1 MSKTMSREDVHSEML
16 LTLAGYWRS
25 CAAQSNEPWRSDMMR
40 DTAKEFER
48 AAAKA
53 TSQTPAA
60 LSSYDSSSSRRSAEK
75 DTCSVDPRFTH
86 MAAATSH
93 LSHPKPG
100 AHDAEHPDRHARA
113 MPPNQERVAAPS
125 RGFIIFESDEPL
137 IATLQPYHQNVLR
150 WTGPYAEMAA
160 QLQVSPGTL
169 RSRLHRARA
178 ALVAL
183 RQKQSGPEGL
193 S

>member
-1 MSKTMSREDVHSEML
+1 MSREDVHSEML

-40 DTAKEFER
+40 DTAKEFES

-60 LSSYDSSSSRRSAEK
+60 LSSYDNSSSRRSAEK
-75 DTCSVDPRFTH
+75 DTYPVDPRFTH
-86 MAAATSH
+86 MAASH

-100 AHDAEHPDRHARA
+100 AHDAEHSDSHARA
-113 MPPNQERVAAPS
+113 MPPNRERVAAPL

-160 QLQVSPGTL
+160 QLQVPRGTL
-169 RSRLHRARA
+169 RSQLHRARA